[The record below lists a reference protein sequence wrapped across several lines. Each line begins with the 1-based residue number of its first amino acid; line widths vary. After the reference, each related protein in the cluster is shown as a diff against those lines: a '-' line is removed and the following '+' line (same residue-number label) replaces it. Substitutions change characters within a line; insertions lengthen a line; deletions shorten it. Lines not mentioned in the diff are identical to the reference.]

1 MVLFDHNGCL
11 KRYEDA
17 LEILREFYDL
27 RLNYYDK
34 RKKYLEGM
42 LEAEALRLSNQAR
55 FILEKCDNSLV
66 VENKKKKIM
75 IAELQRRNYDPD
87 PVKKW
92 KAIQAKLE
100 AANDDVALDSDSDSD
115 LEEDAKDADY
125 DYLMG
130 KIILKFISSCV
141 KIQISVLNSYS
152 KNFNLARKFKLTLT
166 LVCTMFLIFLI
177 KVLGAKIHIE
187 TSF

>member
-1 MVLFDHNGCL
+1 MITGLHTFFKLQTTISTSSMVLFDHNGCL

-17 LEILREFYDL
+17 IEILREFYDL
-27 RLNYYDK
+27 RLNFYDK

-92 KAIQAKLE
+92 KSIQAKLE
-100 AANDDVALDSDSDSD
+100 AVNDVALDSDSDSD

-130 KIILKFISSCV
+130 EF
-141 KIQISVLNSYS
+141 
-152 KNFNLARKFKLTLT
+152 NFGGKFKLYFAYLFACSTNFYAFFE
-166 LVCTMFLIFLI
+166 LVEILNL
-177 KVLGAKIHIE
+177 KL
-187 TSF
+187 